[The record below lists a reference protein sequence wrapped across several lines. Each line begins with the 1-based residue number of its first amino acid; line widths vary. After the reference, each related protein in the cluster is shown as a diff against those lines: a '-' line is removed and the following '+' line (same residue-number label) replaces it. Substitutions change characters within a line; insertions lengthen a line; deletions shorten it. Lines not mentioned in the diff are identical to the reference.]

1 MLVVSLM
8 AGCLVGCSAES
19 STVSSDNKQN
29 TKPVIEETRVD
40 FIKDGTSEYCIVHPA
55 NATENELFAATEL
68 QYFIQGAT
76 GAKLSIV
83 EETADLDA
91 GKYIYVGAT
100 LAADAAKVQPTYDEL
115 KYNGFVIKQI
125 DDDVYLRGYSD
136 VGTRNAVYEF
146 LYYAFDYEFYA
157 ADEIR
162 LTETKNAKMLAYDLS
177 VVPTFDW
184 REGNYGEIIYN
195 PTISHR
201 MRFNETEEIFV
212 TGHLTHNSMTIID
225 PTESENRVLKAGT
238 FTSDEILYVQ
248 SGLTPGETYT
258 ISFDIKGSTNISF
271 NLFSGDTG
279 LLNAKVVKDWQT
291 ATTSWSTKTYT
302 YTVPSGNAGHLV
314 FQNVGGSGDLY
325 IDNFTVTTS
334 KVATTFTEGIG
345 TCLGAEPDNVL
356 VMEDMTEVTYPT
368 TITNGTTYMY
378 SFETKN
384 DATGSDFT
392 FGFGA
397 GENAIWN
404 ATSGVQEATD
414 WTTVAGV
421 FTATSDASTIKFTRA
436 GEGKVYIDDVSVQ
449 EISTDITPEIVVTDN
464 TPNATNMPSDKENM
478 ISGGDFSTNPE
489 TIFTTVKNVAFEDGY
504 AKLNKPAGTDENSRA
519 FLGTPALNFVAGHS
533 YTLSYYVY
541 IAEAT
546 DLTCPN
552 NL

>member
-29 TKPVIEETRVD
+29 TKPVIEETGVD

-76 GAKLSIV
+76 GAELSIV

-212 TGHLTHNSMTIID
+212 TGHLTQSLTQLFMTG
-225 PTESENRVLKAGT
+225 NQ
-238 FTSDEILYVQ
+238 TSIRTGIQKQYGLELEEMRRRNLHSFAIPMMKCVQ
-248 SGLTPGETYT
+248 
-258 ISFDIKGSTNISF
+258 
-271 NLFSGDTG
+271 
-279 LLNAKVVKDWQT
+279 
-291 ATTSWSTKTYT
+291 
-302 YTVPSGNAGHLV
+302 
-314 FQNVGGSGDLY
+314 
-325 IDNFTVTTS
+325 
-334 KVATTFTEGIG
+334 
-345 TCLGAEPDNVL
+345 
-356 VMEDMTEVTYPT
+356 
-368 TITNGTTYMY
+368 
-378 SFETKN
+378 
-384 DATGSDFT
+384 
-392 FGFGA
+392 
-397 GENAIWN
+397 
-404 ATSGVQEATD
+404 
-414 WTTVAGV
+414 
-421 FTATSDASTIKFTRA
+421 
-436 GEGKVYIDDVSVQ
+436 
-449 EISTDITPEIVVTDN
+449 N
-464 TPNATNMPSDKENM
+464 TPK
-478 ISGGDFSTNPE
+478 I
-489 TIFTTVKNVAFEDGY
+489 
-504 AKLNKPAGTDENSRA
+504 
-519 FLGTPALNFVAGHS
+519 
-533 YTLSYYVY
+533 
-541 IAEAT
+541 
-546 DLTCPN
+546 
-552 NL
+552 